1 MRGGLTVSYA
11 ARRVGVCDLSAEV
24 GIAARNRVAMLLL
37 AAYGVI
43 TLALAVN
50 VTGYG
55 AGTARGVIV
64 LLVGTV
70 TGAVTVSMK
79 LEAAYRTCLGGGG
92 RVVGVTRVRDAV
104 RGNAVIGA
112 RGSEIEP
119 LLVDVKEVV
128 DGVLG
133 SRPYSYAVNVAVK
146 GTCDLAFYS
155 GVRAD
160 LC

>member
-1 MRGGLTVSYA
+1 
-11 ARRVGVCDLSAEV
+11 
-24 GIAARNRVAMLLL
+24 MLNLL
-37 AAYGVI
+37 AGSSAVTAVRMLDLTAIKLVAINVMTVQCLI
-43 TLALAVN
+43 TIIYALALAVN